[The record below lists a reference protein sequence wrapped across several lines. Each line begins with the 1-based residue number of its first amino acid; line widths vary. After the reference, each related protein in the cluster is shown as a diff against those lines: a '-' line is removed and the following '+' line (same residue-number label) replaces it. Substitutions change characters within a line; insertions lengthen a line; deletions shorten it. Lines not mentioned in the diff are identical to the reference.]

1 MDFDYWIAFPHFVAA
16 PPRTSS
22 PAESV
27 RKGILVKDDPSL
39 GIVFL

>member
-22 PAESV
+22 PAKSV
-27 RKGILVKDDPSL
+27 RIGMLVEDDSSL